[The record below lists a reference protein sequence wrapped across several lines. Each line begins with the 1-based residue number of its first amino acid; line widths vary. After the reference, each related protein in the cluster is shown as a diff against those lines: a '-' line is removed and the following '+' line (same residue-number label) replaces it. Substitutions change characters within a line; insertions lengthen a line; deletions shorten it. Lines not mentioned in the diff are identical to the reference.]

1 MLAPLLQTIGTECWK
16 GSSLIVENAADIPT
30 VMFESTPAVVSY
42 VILATLIYFIF
53 FIGSITISEAISFGS
68 IFNAAGLSDTMQNK
82 NLINAVSYTAIF
94 CIPVLALVIYQEN
107 LSPMNFLFI
116 LLALAAFLVLRSCLF
131 GLTGWMKNCTEMLR
145 KVSMN
150 IRMHLIVFTTLAA
163 LSLVISYLVPSVSVR
178 VVGWYV
184 AAVGA
189 ICFILCNARNA
200 KIFLE
205 ENYSLLFWFLY
216 LCTLEILPLGLLISA
231 LIRL

>member
-1 MLAPLLQTIGTECWK
+1 MLVSLLNTIGTECWK
-16 GSSLIVENAADIPT
+16 GSSLIVDNAADFPT
-30 VMFESTPAVVSY
+30 VVFESTPAIVSY

-68 IFNAAGLSDTMQNK
+68 LFNAARLSDTVNNK
-82 NLINAVSYTAIF
+82 NLVNAVRYTAIF
-94 CIPVLALVIYQEN
+94 CIPVLALVIYREN

-116 LLALAAFLVLRSCLF
+116 LLALVGFILVRSCLF
-131 GLTGWMKNCTEMLR
+131 ALVGWMKHCTEML
-145 KVSMN
+145 KTVSMN

-163 LSLVISYLVPSVSVR
+163 LSLVISSLVPSVPVR
-178 VVGWYV
+178 AIGWYV
-184 AAVGA
+184 AVIGA
-189 ICFILCNARNA
+189 ICFILCNIRNA

-216 LCTLEILPLGLLISA
+216 LCTLEILPVGLLISA